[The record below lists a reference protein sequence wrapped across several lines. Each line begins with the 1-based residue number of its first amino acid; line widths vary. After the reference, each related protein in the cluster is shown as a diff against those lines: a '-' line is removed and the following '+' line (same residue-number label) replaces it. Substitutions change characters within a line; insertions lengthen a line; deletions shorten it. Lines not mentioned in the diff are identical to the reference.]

1 MAKPKKKLE
10 DLRSQRWYGPE
21 DMRASSHRA
30 RSRQMGYSTAD
41 FGVNLALELLIHG
54 AT

>member
-1 MAKPKKKLE
+1 MATRKKKLK

-30 RSRQMGYSTAD
+30 RSRQMGYSTEILR
-41 FGVNLALELLIHG
+41 VNLASELLILG